1 MEPSTILRDESLY
14 VAEVHIPTNTV
25 SSSDTRIPLGD
36 SKTLGIVRGYCRL
49 KETDTAG
56 RDTPL
61 LANIAMMLEFLSP
74 SLKKAENHAIKIGQD
89 MSSAVASSWNTP
101 FQEPRLF
108 RIAHED
114 VTNKIISQH
123 HYTYLPEPAVIDF
136 GGTNLL
142 NVLPAAIHILESLD
156 TQTSERVIAA
166 QRWYGMALAADD
178 HSISYLAAWMGL
190 EYIGMLLNQL
200 WHKNGVK
207 VTCKVCQNSP
217 NNNTDRKM
225 AGIEHGFG
233 LLASGQ
239 LIDLNAMAQ
248 SAQLQLRRDIKT
260 GFTFEQAK
268 AIRNDLVH
276 GLEQHPEARVQASEF
291 RRHVTHVLYGCIR
304 HLVRVTA
311 RAVLPAE
318 HRVGPDLR
326 YSIKFRTP
334 QDADPYL
341 DKWPTVVELKIAA
354 DSNYSKS
361 GFTRT
366 IEAQIDEASQ
376 VKIGFECSEP
386 FSRGIGAFDLTNEE
400 SEPVPMS
407 GLVAWEDRPDEPD
420 WETYTPKFPD
430 TPAPAP

>member
-49 KETDTAG
+49 KETDTG
-56 RDTPL
+56 DSDTPL

-101 FQEPRLF
+101 FQEPRLY

-114 VTNKIISQH
+114 VTKKILSQH
-123 HYTYLPEPAVIDF
+123 HYSYLPEPAVIDF
-136 GGTNLL
+136 GGTSLL
-142 NVLPAAIHILESLD
+142 HVLPAAINILESLD
-156 TQTSERVIAA
+156 TQTGERVIAA

-178 HSISYLAAWMGL
+178 PAISYLAAWMGL

-207 VTCKVCQNSP
+207 LTCNVCQNP
-217 NNNTDRKM
+217 ANIKRDRTM

-239 LIDLNAMAQ
+239 LIDLNTMAQ
-248 SAQLQLRRDIKT
+248 SARPQFNRDIKT
-260 GFTFEQAK
+260 GFTFKQAEN
-268 AIRNDLVH
+268 IRNILVH
-276 GLEQHPEARVQASEF
+276 GLEQHPEVRAEAPKF
-291 RRHVTHVLYGCIR
+291 RRHLTHVLYGCIR
-304 HLVRVTA
+304 HLVRVTD

-326 YSIKFRTP
+326 YSIKSRRP

-354 DSNYSKS
+354 DSDYAKS

-366 IEAQIDEASQ
+366 TEAKIDAASQ
-376 VKIGFECSEP
+376 AKIGFECSEA
-386 FSRGIGAFDLTNEE
+386 FSRGIGAFDLTDQE
-400 SEPVPMS
+400 SDPKPMT
-407 GLVAWEDRPDEPD
+407 GLVAWEDRSVEPD
-420 WETYTPKFPD
+420 WQPFIPVDERQPSP
-430 TPAPAP
+430 